1 MTPRPTAW
9 SSAERRA
16 ATGLAAR
23 ALAALVLAALVAGV
37 AAGMARFF
45 IHLSARSDTEF
56 RAGIAELA
64 RGLPQPNEP

>member
-1 MTPRPTAW
+1 
-9 SSAERRA
+9 
-16 ATGLAAR
+16 
-23 ALAALVLAALVAGV
+23 VLAALVAGV